1 MSSFADYQNFD
12 AVGLAGLIRSG
23 EITGPEVVAA
33 AIDRIEAV
41 NPTLNAVSVK
51 TYDRAMAR
59 LESGHIDG
67 PFAGVPFLLKDLGAE
82 WEGAGLTSGS
92 RSMQNHV
99 APFTA
104 TLVRRFED
112 AGLVVLGRTT
122 SPEFGILPYTESE
135 LHGITRNPWHLG
147 RTAGGSSGGSGAAV
161 AAGMVPA
168 AHASD
173 GGGSIRIPASQCGLF
188 GLKPTRARTPVG
200 PLEGENWFGFSQ
212 HHALT
217 RSVRDS
223 AAILDAISGPEPGDP
238 YWVTPPV
245 RTYSEEVELDPGRMR
260 VGVIPGTIFDST
272 QDPECRRAVNSAA
285 HLLETLGHQVEQ
297 IELPLEVEEYTW
309 AFTVL
314 VAGAV
319 AETIRVSAELTGREE
334 PDPDAYEATTWML
347 GIVGRTLTAADFAR
361 AMDSVRRAG
370 RALGKVMESVDVLVS
385 STLSQPPFPHGALR
399 PNAVERRL
407 LAALK
412 RAPVKPAVLAAFKQL
427 AGKTLEPIPNTPLFN
442 MTGQPAMSVPLHWT
456 EDGLPVGV
464 QFAGR
469 FGDEATL
476 FRLAGQL
483 EKARPWFS
491 RVPTVAL

>member
-1 MSSFADYQNFD
+1 MSSFAEYQTFD
-12 AVGLAGLIRSG
+12 SVGLAELIRSG

-33 AIDRIEAV
+33 AIERIEQV
-41 NPTLNAVSVK
+41 NPAVNAVSIK
-51 TYDRAMAR
+51 TYDRAMKR
-59 LESGHIDG
+59 LEGGHIDG

-82 WEGAGLTSGS
+82 WAGVGLTSGS
-92 RSMQNHV
+92 RSMQNYV

-104 TLVRRFED
+104 TLVERFET

-122 SPEFGILPYTESE
+122 SPEFGIVPYTESE
-135 LHGITRNPWHLG
+135 LHGITRNPWNLG

-161 AAGMVPA
+161 ASGMVPA

-200 PLEGENWFGFSQ
+200 PMDGENWFGFSQ

-238 YWVTPPV
+238 YGVAAPV
-245 RTYSEEVELDPGRMR
+245 RPYLEELELDPGRLR
-260 VGVIPGTIFDST
+260 IGVIPGTIFEST
-272 QDPECRRAVNSAA
+272 QDRECKRAVLSAA
-285 HLLETLGHQVEQ
+285 RLLESLGHEVEQ
-297 IELPLEVEEYTW
+297 IELPIDAAEVTW
-309 AFTVL
+309 AFTTL

-319 AETIRVSAELTGREE
+319 AETIRVSAELTGLDE
-334 PDPDAYEATTWML
+334 PDPDRYEAATWML
-347 GIVGRTLTAADFAR
+347 GTVGRTLTAADFSR
-361 AMDSVRRAG
+361 AMATVRRAG
-370 RALGKVMESVDVLVS
+370 RLMGKVMENIDVLVS
-385 STLSQPPFPHGALR
+385 STLSQPPFLHGALQ
-399 PNAVERRL
+399 PTAVERKL

-412 RAPVKPAVLAAFKQL
+412 RAPVKPAVLAAFNQL
-427 AGKTLEPIPNTPLFN
+427 AGKVLEPIPNTPLFN

-469 FGDEATL
+469 FGDEASL
-476 FRLAGQL
+476 FRLAAQL
-483 EKARPWFS
+483 EKAQPWFS
-491 RVPTVAL
+491 RVPAVAV